1 MKRNCMTFEDS
12 DAAMLKAE
20 VSPTAVAILQDIHL
34 EVPQVATP
42 AESVNFDLKMA
53 KKHGALT
60 LAYLARAGWKLACE
74 KQALSHG
81 EWRAWCEGSVGVSHD
96 TADRYI
102 KFYYSTVGEHLRAQG
117 TAHRLVENLTDKMIE
132 EATAGLESKTAT
144 GAMIELGIVK
154 RPPGW
159 GGEREGAGRKAA
171 LPTISQ
177 AQAAEQIWTDVMNV
191 LGRATVLD
199 AVPLLGEKAAA
210 VCLDRVAELERALR
224 RQVAELKGGR

>member
-1 MKRNCMTFEDS
+1 MENE
-12 DAAMLKAE
+12 
-20 VSPTAVAILQDIHL
+20 LQTVGTLQEMHL
-34 EVPQVATP
+34 EIPQVATP
-42 AESVNFDLKMA
+42 AESVNFDLRMA

-132 EATAGLESKTAT
+132 EATSGLESKTAT

-159 GGEREGAGRKAA
+159 GGEREGAGRKA

-199 AVPLLGEKAAA
+199 SVPLLGEKAAA
-210 VCLDRVAELERALR
+210 VCLDRVAVLERALR
-224 RQVAELKGGR
+224 RQLAELKGGR